1 MQQETQRLQDLMANN
16 TKFSAIENVQHFFE
30 ERPVREVIQL
40 MIDNVL
46 QGSQPRQ
53 FSEEEEAEFERLF
66 R

>member
-16 TKFSAIENVQHFFE
+16 TKFSAIENVQHLFE
-30 ERPVREVIQL
+30 ERPAREIIQL